1 MIRRLCAVA
10 AALLIASCGS
20 KPAEKSQKLTFERL
34 DAGDTT
40 GWTKGPTLLRTFNVI
55 RDPAGALRARGSL
68 DLPDGTRLELNVYP
82 PRGNNILA
90 RTQFEVRDGSF
101 ETPPVQGFEGPLPQ
115 QTYHFQLR
123 GIFDP
128 AVQPPQVMAALE
140 GGRKL
145 RGPGMVAG
153 PNGLIAFVHDEELR
167 R

>member
-10 AALLIASCGS
+10 TALLIASCGS
-20 KPAEKSQKLTFERL
+20 KPAEKPQKLTFERL

-40 GWTKGPTLLRTFNVI
+40 GWTKGPALLRTFQVM
-55 RDPAGALRARGSL
+55 REPGGALRARGSL

-82 PRGNNILA
+82 PAGNTVLA
-90 RTQFEVRDGSF
+90 RTQFELHGGSF
-101 ETPPVQGFEGPLPQ
+101 ETPPLHGFEGPLPE

-145 RGPGMVAG
+145 RGPGMVEG

>member
-20 KPAEKSQKLTFERL
+20 KKAEKPQNLTFERL

-40 GWTKGPTLLRTFNVI
+40 GWTKGPALLRSFEVI
-55 RDPAGALRARGSL
+55 RDQAGALRARGTV

-82 PRGNNILA
+82 PRGASVLA
-90 RTQFEVRDGSF
+90 RTQFEVHGGSF
-101 ETPPVQGFEGPLPQ
+101 ETPPLHGFEGPLPQ

-123 GIFDP
+123 GFFDP
-128 AVQPPQVMAALE
+128 AVQPPQVMVALE

-145 RGPGMVAG
+145 RGPGMVEG